1 MSSRFVSGVVDQI
14 GKFVFQYRFWLVYK
28 FILEK
33 GTSTWHSSVDGQT
46 KKKKIHLN
54 SIIQ

>member
-46 KKKKIHLN
+46 KKKYI
-54 SIIQ
+54 